1 MSSIRKLMPRA
12 VVLGLFVLG
21 GCQLERNTP
30 GPEALNSTPIKTDPA
45 MQKRQWGPSPALYV
59 NDTVLTRPDYT
70 PLQPIAL
77 PCILNSVTDTV
88 LCLGNLC
95 YMPAGVFL
103 QFPWTMEVNK
113 SLSTPSSYTLM
124 PPLPDGPAPVSTY

>member
-1 MSSIRKLMPRA
+1 M
-12 VVLGLFVLG
+12 LG

-30 GPEALNSTPIKTDPA
+30 GPEALSSTPIQTDPA
-45 MQKRQWGPSPALYV
+45 MQKRQWDPSAAVYA

-70 PLQPIAL
+70 PLQPLAL
-77 PCILNSVTDTV
+77 PCITNAVTETV
-88 LCLGNLC
+88 LALGNLC

-113 SLSTPSSYTLM
+113 SLSTPSSYTMM
-124 PPLPDGPAPVSTY
+124 PPLPDGAEPVPTY